1 MTWQDEARLAA
12 GKDWWTWIDGML
24 PRHVDGYGYMPDGG
38 AQQRDNR
45 WQLGDGRLAV
55 PWWYADVPDAA
66 TVGCLRGEVERIA
79 NERGGWVT
87 WFACGE
93 DRAYGGAVEM
103 GLHCDSP
110 DARTK
115 KIEVDETEC
124 GQAAL
129 QGLVALRALT
139 WLHEEADR

>member
-12 GKDWWTWIDGML
+12 GKDWWAWIDGML
-24 PRHVDGYGYMPDGG
+24 ASRHAPGFADDGVGHRVLFTSRDHWAGCRPD
-38 AQQRDNR
+38 
-45 WQLGDGRLAV
+45 LT
-55 PWWYADVPDAA
+55 DAA
-66 TVGCLRGEVERIA
+66 TVGCLRAELERLCA
-79 NERGGWVT
+79 ERGGWVT